1 MKKKNSLCVRNELL
15 NKINSTLF
23 EKKQAFIKSTLLQK
37 KKKTRNV
44 KQYLNKG
51 YVTLSHRR
59 IEALRFCFIFL
70 KNFKLKWKKKVPLKF
85 DFHFFPINKL
95 WKNYYS
101 L

>member
-23 EKKQAFIKSTLLQK
+23 EKKTSVHKKYTFTK

-51 YVTLSHRR
+51 YVILSHRR

-95 WKNYYS
+95 WKK
-101 L
+101 LL